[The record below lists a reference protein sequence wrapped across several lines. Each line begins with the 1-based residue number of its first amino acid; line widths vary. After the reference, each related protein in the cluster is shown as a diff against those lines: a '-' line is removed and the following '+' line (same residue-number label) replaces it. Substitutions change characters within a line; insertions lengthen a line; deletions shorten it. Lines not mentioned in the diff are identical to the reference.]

1 MNILIVGN
9 EEQIE
14 EIGIEK
20 ATDKRTIFFEQD
32 IPGDVSDFEVILL
45 LNKKVSRLGQQG
57 LMGKYIIV
65 NDVEGLLPPE
75 SSAFKIA
82 RFNGWKTFL
91 RNRVWEATS
100 THEEEFKNIF
110 ALLNREVLFVK
121 DQPGL
126 ISARVISRIINEA
139 FYALNEKVSS
149 KEEIDLA
156 MKNGTNYPYGPF
168 EWGEKIGLKNVYDLL
183 CKLSETDKSYSP
195 AFTL

>member
-1 MNILIVGN
+1 MNILIVGD

-14 EIGIEK
+14 EIKIEK
-20 ATDKRTIFFEQD
+20 ATDERAVFFEQA
-32 IPGDVSDFEVILL
+32 IPEDVSDFEVILL
-45 LNKKVSRLGQQG
+45 LNEKVSLLGQQG

-65 NDVEGLLPPE
+65 NDVEGPLPTE
-75 SSAFKIA
+75 STSFKIA
-82 RFNGWKTFL
+82 RFNGWRTFL
-91 RNRVWEATS
+91 KNRVWEATS
-100 THEEEFKNIF
+100 TNEEEFKNIF